1 MISVATVYGVVK
13 PCLPI
18 FTTVFGIAV
27 NPKYA
32 FDKVTSA
39 CLSSPWVLLR
49 LVSFPAFNVVNPP
62 LSLEPTINL
71 ELNLT

>member
-1 MISVATVYGVVK
+1 MIGPNVERARIPVPACSFPFISTATVYGVVK

-32 FDKVTSA
+32 WDNETSA
-39 CLSSPWVLLR
+39 EPSPEFVFVVAWV
-49 LVSFPAFNVVNPP
+49 VAQ
-62 LSLEPTINL
+62 E
-71 ELNLT
+71 